1 MFFLDTGFNREKN
14 TDNFHICSW
23 SEPRGL
29 PRDQREWVFE
39 IREVPSE
46 KNAFTLFREVQSK
59 KKCFHSISRSE
70 IQMLRD
76 RDREVKILENS

>member
-1 MFFLDTGFNREKN
+1 MLFLDTGFNREKN

-39 IREVPSE
+39 VREVQSE
-46 KNAFTLFREVQSK
+46 KNAFTLFREVN
-59 KKCFHSISRSE
+59 SE
-70 IQMLRD
+70 IKML

>member
-23 SEPRGL
+23 SEPRSL

-39 IREVPSE
+39 VREVQSE
-46 KNAFTLFREVQSK
+46 KNDFTLFREVQSEIREVK
-59 KKCFHSISRSE
+59 SE
-70 IQMLRD
+70 IKILRD
-76 RDREVKILENS
+76 RDREWKILENS

>member
-1 MFFLDTGFNREKN
+1 MLFLDTGFNREKN

-39 IREVPSE
+39 VREVQSE
-46 KNAFTLFREVQSK
+46 KNAFTLFREVQSEK
-59 KKCFHSISRSE
+59 NAFTLFREVNSE
-70 IQMLRD
+70 IKML